1 MAGSGE
7 RRRRTCFAVPGR
19 LDAATG
25 GTIYDRRVVLGL
37 CEAGWHVE
45 VLELPGAFP
54 RPSEIDRRAAAGLF
68 AGLPDRSTV
77 VFDGLAFGP
86 LADLLERHAGRLR
99 FVPLLHLPLGSDPSL
114 SADERSRL
122 GRLERDALQHARHII
137 VTGEVA
143 RDVLVGGGLGSD
155 RIDVIPP
162 GTDQAPVAR
171 GSGGGRVHLVCV
183 GTVNAIKGHELLL
196 RALCRLRDSDW
207 HLSCAGSV
215 TRDPQSAASVRDLIE
230 ALDLK
235 SRVAI
240 LGERS
245 SAEVSQL
252 LDAADAFVLATRC
265 ETYGMAVAEA
275 LARGLPV
282 VSTRTGAIPH
292 LIGDDAGLL
301 VPPDDEAA
309 MAAALRC
316 VIEDEGLRARLRAGA
331 IRARVR
337 LPSWSSTVDR
347 FAGVLTRV
355 AERD

>member
-7 RRRRTCFAVPGR
+7 RRRWTCFAVPGR

-25 GTIYDRRVVLGL
+25 GTIYDRRVVFGL
-37 CEAGWHVE
+37 REAGWHVE

-54 RPSEIDRRAAAGLF
+54 RPSEGDRRAAADLF

-86 LADLLERHAGRLR
+86 LADLVERHAARLQ
-99 FVPLLHLPLGSDPSL
+99 FVPLLHLPLGSDPTL
-114 SADERSRL
+114 SADERRRL

-143 RDVLVGGGLGSD
+143 RAALVGGGLGSD

-183 GTVNAIKGHELLL
+183 GTVNAVKGHELLL
-196 RALCRLRDSDW
+196 RALCWLRDSEW
-207 HLSCAGSV
+207 YLSCAGSV
-215 TRDPQSAASVRDLIE
+215 TRDPRSAASVRRLIE

-245 SAEVSQL
+245 PEEVSRL
-252 LDAADAFVLATRC
+252 FDSADAFVLATRF

-282 VSTRTGAIPH
+282 VSTQTGAIPH
-292 LIGDDAGLL
+292 LIGDDAGVL

-309 MAAALRC
+309 LTAALRC
-316 VIEDEGLRARLRAGA
+316 VIDDKAWRARLRAGA

-337 LPSWSSTVDR
+337 LPVWSSTVEK
-347 FAGVLTRV
+347 FAYVLTRV